1 MVVAMS
7 ATAAS
12 VTTDR
17 AWYVAGEPMK
27 VSIKAD
33 DAKIAYAELCDTR
46 SMAAGCMVSIEGGEG
61 TGTIQLPAELHSG
74 YYVLSVYT
82 RNNNKVATQLVAVV
96 NTLHKS
102 KDDDIEWVADEST
115 WAQEGKP
122 SAVYS
127 SAYRAM
133 PNIPE
138 MEGHIVKAKVKNV
151 YDGKTFN
158 STQISPSLSVVGK
171 KFQYFEGKMIND
183 SIAVFYTYGLHGKQP
198 LVLTAETNTDVNLP
212 IELISP
218 YAVLT
223 PKALPHLVFH
233 YNRSE
238 VEARS
243 LSMQRHQQAPKPEPA
258 VAAYD
263 ETIHGTKPDL
273 SYNLDEYRQFLTI
286 KEVLLEYVSCVTRRK
301 VNGTPRLIVR
311 KEHEQFS
318 SMLPTLVIIDG
329 MPVTNVDRLLRY
341 DARRIHYINI
351 YGGQYTFGKTVYNG
365 ILSFVTRS
373 GQLTNYPVERN
384 MQYVVYDFTE

>member
-1 MVVAMS
+1 
-7 ATAAS
+7 
-12 VTTDR
+12 
-17 AWYVAGEPMK
+17 
-27 VSIKAD
+27 
-33 DAKIAYAELCDTR
+33 
-46 SMAAGCMVSIEGGEG
+46 
-61 TGTIQLPAELHSG
+61 
-74 YYVLSVYT
+74 
-82 RNNNKVATQLVAVV
+82 
-96 NTLHKS
+96 
-102 KDDDIEWVADEST
+102 
-115 WAQEGKP
+115 
-122 SAVYS
+122 
-127 SAYRAM
+127 
-133 PNIPE
+133 
-138 MEGHIVKAKVKNV
+138 
-151 YDGKTFN
+151 
-158 STQISPSLSVVGK
+158 
-171 KFQYFEGKMIND
+171 MIND

-198 LVLTAETNTDVNLP
+198 LVLSAVSNTDVNLP

-223 PKALPHLVFH
+223 PKTLPHLVFH

-243 LSMQRHQQAPKPEPA
+243 LDMQRHQQAPKQEPA

-301 VNGTPRLIVR
+301 INGTPRLIVR

-318 SMLPTLVIIDG
+318 SMLPTLVLIDG
-329 MPVTNVDRLLRY
+329 MPVTNVDRLMRY